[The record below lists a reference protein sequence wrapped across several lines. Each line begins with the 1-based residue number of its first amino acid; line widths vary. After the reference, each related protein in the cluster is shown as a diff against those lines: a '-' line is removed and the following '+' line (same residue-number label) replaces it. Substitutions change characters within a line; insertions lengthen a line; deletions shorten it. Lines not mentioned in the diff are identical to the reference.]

1 VTVPYFEFDA
11 VGGSPEKRRLYVK
24 EKLAKEA
31 GVLEV

>member
-1 VTVPYFEFDA
+1 MTVPYFEFDA